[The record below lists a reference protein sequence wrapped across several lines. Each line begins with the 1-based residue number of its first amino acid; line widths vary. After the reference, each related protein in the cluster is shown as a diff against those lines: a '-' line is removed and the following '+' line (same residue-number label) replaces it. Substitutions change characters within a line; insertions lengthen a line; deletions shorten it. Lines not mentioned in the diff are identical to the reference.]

1 VPDAAPHHRGPRGG
15 RRRVDA
21 LAVVSV
27 DHARVAEEIQ
37 RLHRQGI
44 PTFTLLSDVSASLRA
59 GYFGLD
65 ARKAGRTAAR
75 AITRFAQKAWSG
87 CDLRRQP
94 LLPRSR
100 HP

>member
-1 VPDAAPHHRGPRGG
+1 
-15 RRRVDA
+15 
-21 LAVVSV
+21 
-27 DHARVAEEIQ
+27 VAEEIQ

-75 AITRFAQKAWSG
+75 AITRFAQKPGAVAIFVGSHRYL
-87 CDLRRQP
+87 DHDTREISLRSNLREFA
-94 LLPRSR
+94 R
-100 HP
+100 H